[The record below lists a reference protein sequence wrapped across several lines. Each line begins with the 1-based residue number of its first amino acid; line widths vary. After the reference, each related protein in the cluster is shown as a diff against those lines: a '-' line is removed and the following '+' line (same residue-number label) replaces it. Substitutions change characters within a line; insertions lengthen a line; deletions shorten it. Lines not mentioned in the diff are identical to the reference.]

1 MNNGLATLLIVDDV
15 MATAMVLAGMLGEDY
30 RLLFATSGPETLDL
44 LNRQEVDLVLL
55 DSVMPDM
62 DGYEVC
68 RWLKADSRTREIPVI
83 FIMAPDEA
91 SNESRGL
98 ELGAVDYLRQPFT
111 RELVCLR
118 VRIHLERRHQELALE
133 RMVQARTLALQQR
146 EQQLRE
152 SEARFRSL
160 SSMSSDFY
168 WETDAE
174 HRFTM
179 RTLSAKEAADP
190 TFNPDS
196 FIGRFRWEVPYVT
209 PDEEGWQAHRA
220 LLDAHRPFRNFEIS
234 RFGSNNSLMHV
245 AVSGDPVFDCAGIFT
260 GYRGVGTDITERK
273 QYEIELRVAAAAFD
287 TQLGMLITDP
297 TTRILRV
304 NKAFTT
310 ITGYSAADVVGRT
323 PRLLQAGQYDKAF
336 YASLWAA
343 IKQKGY
349 WEGELW
355 GKRKNGQIHP
365 RWVSITAVK
374 DEAGALTHYVASFL
388 DLAERRDAEELIN
401 RLVFIDQLT
410 GLPNRSLL
418 SDRLRQASVANARTG
433 NYGAVIF
440 LDLDNFKSLNDT
452 QGHAAGDELLR
463 QVGQRLVATL
473 RQSDTVA
480 RFGGDE
486 FVVVLPTLATKTLD
500 DAACDVEILCRGIL
514 ADLARPYSLSGG
526 TFNCQASLGVTL
538 FNGTEVAIDDL
549 LRQAEMAM
557 YQSKSQ
563 GKSCLTFFDP
573 FMEMAVIDHA
583 RMARELLLAIQ
594 QGQFELYYQ
603 PQVAGDSGQ
612 ILGAEALIRWRHPE
626 RGLVSPAEFIPH
638 IETSGLILPVGQWV
652 LETACAHLARW
663 GSRPEMAHLIL
674 AVNVS
679 VQQFQA
685 PNFAKLV
692 EGALHGA
699 GADPRR
705 LKLELTES
713 AFAKDPDNLIAV
725 MQQIR
730 ALGVSF
736 ALDDFGTGYSS
747 LSYLCRLPL
756 AQLKIDRSFVSQI
769 ESGDNNVV
777 ICAATISLA
786 HSLKLKVIAEGVET
800 DAQQYFLSFVHRC
813 DELQGYLYSPP
824 VPLAE
829 FEAMFS
835 DHPPSSGRKRLGFL
849 SPRPGR

>member
-1 MNNGLATLLIVDDV
+1 
-15 MATAMVLAGMLGEDY
+15 
-30 RLLFATSGPETLDL
+30 
-44 LNRQEVDLVLL
+44 
-55 DSVMPDM
+55 MP
-62 DGYEVC
+62 
-68 RWLKADSRTREIPVI
+68 
-83 FIMAPDEA
+83 APP
-91 SNESRGL
+91 G
-98 ELGAVDYLRQPFT
+98 
-111 RELVCLR
+111 
-118 VRIHLERRHQELALE
+118 
-133 RMVQARTLALQQR
+133 
-146 EQQLRE
+146 
-152 SEARFRSL
+152 
-160 SSMSSDFY
+160 
-168 WETDAE
+168 W
-174 HRFTM
+174 
-179 RTLSAKEAADP
+179 
-190 TFNPDS
+190 
-196 FIGRFRWEVPYVT
+196 GRFHLSCE
-209 PDEEGWQAHRA
+209 DSMNDGRA
-220 LLDAHRPFRNFEIS
+220 TIL
-234 RFGSNNSLMHV
+234 
-245 AVSGDPVFDCAGIFT
+245 
-260 GYRGVGTDITERK
+260 ERK
-273 QYEIELRVAAAAFD
+273 QYESEPRVAAAAFEM
-287 TQLGMLITDP
+287 QLGMIVTDP
-297 TTRILRV
+297 TTRILHV
-304 NKAFTT
+304 NQAFTN
-310 ITGYSAADVVGRT
+310 ITGYAAEDVVGRT
-323 PRLLQAGQYDKAF
+323 TRIFKSGKYQPAF
-336 YASLWAA
+336 YKSLWAT
-343 IKQKGY
+343 IKQNGY

-355 GKRKNGQIHP
+355 GKRKNGEIHP

-374 DEAGALTHYVASFL
+374 DQTGTLTHYLAALL
-388 DLAERRDAEELIN
+388 DLSERRKTDELIN
-401 RLVFIDQLT
+401 RLAFIDQLT

-418 SDRLRQASVANARTG
+418 MDRIQQACVANARTG
-433 NYGAVIF
+433 NYGALIL
-440 LDLDNFKSLNDT
+440 LDLDNFKKLNET

-463 QVGQRLVATL
+463 QVGQRLVAIV

-480 RFGGDE
+480 RSGGDE
-486 FVVVLPTLATKTLD
+486 FVVMLPDLGVKPLE
-500 DAACDVEILCRGIL
+500 DAACDIENLGRKILENL
-514 ADLARPYSLSGG
+514 AQPCLISGM
-526 TFNCQASLGVTL
+526 TFSCQASLGVTL
-538 FNGTEVAIDDL
+538 FNGTEESIDNL

-557 YQSKSQ
+557 YQSKSV
-563 GKSCLTFFDP
+563 GKSCLTFFDLD
-573 FMEMAVIDHA
+573 MEMAIMNHA
-583 RMARELLLAIQ
+583 RMDRELLEALQ
-594 QGQFELYYQ
+594 RGQFELFYQ
-603 PQVAGDSGQ
+603 PQVAGDSGR
-612 ILGAEALIRWRHPE
+612 ILGAEALIRWRHPV

-652 LETACAHLARW
+652 LETACEHLARW
-663 GSRPEMAHLIL
+663 ATRPEMAHLTL